1 MRKELIRKSKLI
13 SLVLRHDPGAIGIGL
28 DVNGWA
34 IVADLLQKA
43 ASAGIKI
50 TYEELLEIVATNEK
64 KRFDLDTERGRI
76 RANQGHSI
84 EVDVEIPEA
93 FPPAELYHG
102 TTMRNVDSILSQGL
116 LKQGRQHVH
125 LSQDISTAR
134 TVGSRH
140 GAPVVF
146 LVSSGNMSR
155 KGYKFYLSKNGVW
168 LTDKVPPEYLV
179 TL

>member
-1 MRKELIRKSKLI
+1 MRKELIRKSKLL
-13 SLVLRHDPGAIGIGL
+13 SLVLRHDPGAIGVTL
-28 DVNGWA
+28 DINGWA
-34 IVADLLQKA
+34 IVEDLLRKA
-43 ASAGIKI
+43 TSAGTKI
-50 TYEELLEIVATNEK
+50 TYKELLEIVATNEK
-64 KRFDLDTERGRI
+64 KRFDLDTEHGRI

-93 FPPAELYHG
+93 LPPAELYHG
-102 TTMRNVDSILSQGL
+102 TAIRNIDSILSQGL

-125 LSQDISTAR
+125 LSLDASTAR

-146 LVSSGNMSR
+146 RVSSGDMSR
-155 KGYKFYLSKNGVW
+155 RGYTFYLSKNGVW